1 MADVNAGNIEDA
13 DVQNAGKYF
22 VYMLFIAL
30 AGVIGI
36 LIIIALA
43 AYIIKA
49 FNLGAMFKR

>member
-1 MADVNAGNIEDA
+1 MADVNAGHIEDA
-13 DVQNAGKYF
+13 DVQNARKYF

-49 FNLGAMFKR
+49 FNLGMMFKH